1 MDSPNIDPH
10 LHCQMIFNKD
20 VKIKVGKVEKE
31 RFFFSGF
38 KEI

>member
-31 RFFFSGF
+31 RFFFF
-38 KEI
+38 WL